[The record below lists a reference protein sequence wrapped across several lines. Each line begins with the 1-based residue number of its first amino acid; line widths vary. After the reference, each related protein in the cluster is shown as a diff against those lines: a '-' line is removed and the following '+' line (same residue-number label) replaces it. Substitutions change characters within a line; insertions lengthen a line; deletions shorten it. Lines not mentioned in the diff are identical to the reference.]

1 MEEREVIKKIESL
14 CKERGWSLYRLAKE
28 SGVTYS
34 TLCMMLRRTNAPS
47 IYTLSRICN
56 GFGITLSQFFGPEP
70 AVFPLSEGQKALLDR
85 WERLSP
91 EDQRALEKYWDYLL
105 SKDS

>member
-1 MEEREVIKKIESL
+1 MEEREVIKRIESL

-56 GFGITLSQFFGPEP
+56 GFGMTLSQFFGPEP

-91 EDQRALEKYWDYLL
+91 EDQKALEKYWDYLL

>member
-1 MEEREVIKKIESL
+1 MEEREVIKRIESL

-47 IYTLSRICN
+47 IYTLNRICN

>member
-1 MEEREVIKKIESL
+1 MEEREVIKRIESL

-47 IYTLSRICN
+47 IYTLSRICS